1 VSDTKIGV
9 RARFPAG
16 NRGQALCSCGKSG
29 SDPDFFGR
37 REVLKAAMAGFIG
50 ATCPGI
56 ASRAFAADIDVVK
69 INERFALVVGAGGNV
84 LVRHGD
90 NGQVLVDTGSAEH
103 AASLRDALAS
113 LAGAGR
119 VELAFNTH
127 WHPEQTGSNGA
138 LGQAGATLVAH
149 AKTRQR
155 LAIGY
160 YVPHEDR
167 FEPAVPADAVPTET
181 FHDRG
186 ERLVDGER
194 IEYGYLLEAHTDGDI
209 YVYFRDSNVIA
220 VGDAL
225 SPARD
230 PEIDW
235 FGGGWLGGRVD
246 ALALL
251 LELVDDETIVVPSY
265 GPVVRKADIAAEHGL
280 MQTLFERTT
289 TLLRQGYSADD
300 MLAAGVLAD
309 LPRTFADPLKF
320 LYDVHKSLWAH
331 HNTISHDIV

>member
-1 VSDTKIGV
+1 MVSDPI
-9 RARFPAG
+9 FPAIFP
-16 NRGQALCSCGKSG
+16 AI
-29 SDPDFFGR
+29 PVR
-37 REVLKAAMAGFIG
+37 RRDVLKAAMAGCVG
-50 ATCPGI
+50 TTLPGI
-56 ASRAFAADIDVVK
+56 ASLSLAADVEIVE
-69 INERFALVVGAGGNV
+69 IGERFALITGAGGNV

-90 NGQVLVDTGSAEH
+90 DGQVLVDTGSAKL
-103 AASLRDALAS
+103 APALGDALAS
-113 LAGAGR
+113 LPGAGR
-119 VELAFNTH
+119 VGLVFNTH
-127 WHPEQTGSNGA
+127 WHPHQTGSNGA
-138 LGQAGATLVAH
+138 FGRAGATLVAH
-149 AKTRQR
+149 AKTRHR
-155 LAIGY
+155 LAVGY

-167 FEPAVPADAVPTET
+167 YEPPMPADAVPTET

-251 LELVDDETIVVPSY
+251 LGLVDDETVIVPGY
-265 GPVVRKADIAAEHGL
+265 GPPARKADIEAEHRL

-289 TLLRQGYSADD
+289 ELLRQGYSPDD
-300 MLAAGVLAD
+300 MLEAGVLAD